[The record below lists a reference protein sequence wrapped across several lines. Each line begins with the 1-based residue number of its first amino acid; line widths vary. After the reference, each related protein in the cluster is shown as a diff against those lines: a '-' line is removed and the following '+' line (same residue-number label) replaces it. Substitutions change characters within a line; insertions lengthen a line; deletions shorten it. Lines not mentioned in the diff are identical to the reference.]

1 MMEKRSHCPFVFALD
16 LIGDKWSLIIL
27 RDIIL
32 MNKKF
37 YKDFSNSGEG
47 ISTNIL
53 ADRLAKLEC
62 AKIIFKKRDSVD
74 KKRFIYS
81 PTEKGLDLIPMM
93 LEMVLWS
100 ARYDKKSAISADIL
114 KLIKKDPDNFMEN
127 IKNRFR

>member
-1 MMEKRSHCPFVFALD
+1 MQNRSHCPIVFALD

-32 MNKKF
+32 FDKKF
-37 YKDFSNSGEG
+37 YKDFADSQER

-53 ADRLAKLEC
+53 ADRLAKLE
-62 AKIIFKKRDSVD
+62 AARIISKKGDTED
-74 KKRFIYS
+74 KKRFIYR
-81 PTEKGLDLIPMM
+81 PTEKGLALIPMM

-100 ARYDKKSAISADIL
+100 AQYDKKTAASADVL
-114 KLIKKDPDNFMEN
+114 KRIKKDPVKFAED

>member
-1 MMEKRSHCPFVFALD
+1 MQNRSHCPIVFALD

-32 MNKKF
+32 FDKKF
-37 YKDFSNSGEG
+37 YKDFVDSQEG

-53 ADRLAKLEC
+53 ADRLAKLE
-62 AKIIFKKRDSVD
+62 AARIISKKRDTED
-74 KKRFIYS
+74 KKRFIYR
-81 PTEKGLDLIPMM
+81 PTEKGLALIPMM

-100 ARYDKKSAISADIL
+100 GQYDKKTAAPADVL
-114 KLIKKDPDNFMEN
+114 KRIKKDPVKFAEE

>member
-1 MMEKRSHCPFVFALD
+1 MTRRSHCPIVFALD
-16 LIGDKWSLIIL
+16 LIGDKWSLLIL

-32 MNKKF
+32 MDKKF
-37 YKDFSNSGEG
+37 YKDFSDSQEG

-53 ADRLAKLEC
+53 ADRLAKLEK

-93 LEMVLWS
+93 LAMVLWS
-100 ARYDKKSAISADIL
+100 GQYDKKTAVQPDVL
-114 KLIKKDPDNFMEN
+114 KRLRKDPKKFAEN
-127 IKNRFR
+127 LKKQFR

>member
-1 MMEKRSHCPFVFALD
+1 MQNRSHCPIVFALD

-32 MNKKF
+32 FDKKF
-37 YKDFSNSGEG
+37 YKDFADSQEG

-53 ADRLAKLEC
+53 ADRLAKLE
-62 AKIIFKKRDSVD
+62 AARIISKKRDTED
-74 KKRFIYS
+74 KKRFIYR
-81 PTEKGLDLIPMM
+81 PTEKGLALIPMM

-100 ARYDKKSAISADIL
+100 GQYDKKTAAPADVL
-114 KLIKKDPDNFMEN
+114 KRIKKDPVKFAEE

>member
-1 MMEKRSHCPFVFALD
+1 MTRRSHCPIVFALD
-16 LIGDKWSLIIL
+16 LIGDKWSLLIL

-32 MNKKF
+32 MDKKF
-37 YKDFSNSGEG
+37 YKDFSDSQEG

-53 ADRLAKLEC
+53 ADRLAKLEK

-93 LEMVLWS
+93 LAMVLRS
-100 ARYDKKSAISADIL
+100 GQYDNKTAVQPDVL
-114 KLIKKDPDNFMEN
+114 KRLRKDPKKFAEN
-127 IKNRFR
+127 LKKKFR